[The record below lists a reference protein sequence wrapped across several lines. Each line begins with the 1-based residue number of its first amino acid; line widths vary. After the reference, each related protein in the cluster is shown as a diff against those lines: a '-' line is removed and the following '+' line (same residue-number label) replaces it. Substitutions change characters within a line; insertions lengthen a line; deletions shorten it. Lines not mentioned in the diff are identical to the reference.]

1 MNFRMVWLVKHIR
14 RFAARISTVTGLMLL
29 VTSCAPAETPSI
41 NTYAPTFAAS
51 PARTPAMVTT
61 PEPTQAPTPLPVTVT
76 LNITYA
82 VSLQPKVD
90 PQALDVYA
98 PGKNL
103 GGPLVVFAH
112 GLGENKPDYKRFG
125 QALAEAGAVAYV
137 IDWPDFALAN
147 SASAGERTYRQVFET
162 LECAVRYARA
172 TGAANGGNPAHLV
185 LAGFSLGGGMVAGL
199 AFAPDDADRIWN
211 DYAASSNG
219 PPPQVQCAQGS
230 GPARVDAFAGIAG
243 TYLLGSGP
251 NVAAALRPLFS
262 PSASLAAHAHI
273 PVRLLHGT
281 FDSRVPMSLSEQ
293 FNTLLTGAG
302 YDSTLTKFDGSH
314 AVPFEQ
320 TIAAIMG
327 LWK

>member
-1 MNFRMVWLVKHIR
+1 MNLSMVSLVKQMR
-14 RFAARISTVTGLMLL
+14 RFAAGIGAVTGLMLFA
-29 VTSCAPAETPSI
+29 TSCAPAATPASI
-41 NTYAPTFAAS
+41 TSVPTVAAS
-51 PARTPAMVTT
+51 PARTPVIVTT
-61 PEPTQAPTPLPVTVT
+61 PGQTQAPTSAPVTVT

-98 PGKNL
+98 PVGQR
-103 GGPLVVFAH
+103 GGPLIVFAH
-112 GLGENKPDYKRFG
+112 GLGENKPDYKRLG
-125 QALAEAGAVAYV
+125 QALAQAGAVAYV

-172 TGAANGGNPAHLV
+172 TGAAYGGNPAHLV
-185 LAGFSLGGGMVAGL
+185 LSGFSLGGGIAAGL
-199 AFAPDDADRIWN
+199 AFAPDDADHIWN

-219 PPPQVQCAQGS
+219 PPPQVQCVQGS
-230 GPARVDAFAGIAG
+230 GPARVDAFVGIAG

-262 PSASLAAHAHI
+262 PAASVAAHAHI

-281 FDSRVPMSLSEQ
+281 FDSRVPLSLSEQ

-314 AVPFEQ
+314 AVPFDQ
-320 TIAAIMG
+320 TVAAIMG

>member
-1 MNFRMVWLVKHIR
+1 MSAV
-14 RFAARISTVTGLMLL
+14 AGLMLF
-29 VTSCAPAETPSI
+29 VASCAQAATPSAI
-41 NTYAPTFAAS
+41 TSVPTVAAS
-51 PARTPAMVTT
+51 PAQTAAIVTT
-61 PEPTQAPTPLPVTVT
+61 PEQAQATAPVPISVT

-82 VSLQPKVD
+82 VPLQPKVD

-98 PGKNL
+98 PGGHP

-125 QALAEAGAVAYV
+125 QALAGAGAVAYV

-172 TGAANGGNPAHLV
+172 TGAANGGNAAHLV
-185 LAGFSLGGGMVAGL
+185 LAGFSLGGGMAAGM

-230 GPARVDAFAGIAG
+230 GPAKVDAFVGIAG

-251 NVAAALRPLFS
+251 NVAAALRALFS

-281 FDSRVPMSLSEQ
+281 FDSRVPMALSEQ
-293 FNTLLTGAG
+293 FNTLLMGAG

-314 AVPFEQ
+314 AVPFDQ
-320 TIAAIMG
+320 TVAAIVG